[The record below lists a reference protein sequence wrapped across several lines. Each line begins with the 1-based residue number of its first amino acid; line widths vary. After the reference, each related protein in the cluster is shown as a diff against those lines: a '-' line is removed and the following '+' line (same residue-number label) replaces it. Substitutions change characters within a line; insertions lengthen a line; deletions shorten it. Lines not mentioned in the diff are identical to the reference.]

1 MHPMPLRLGQECLP
15 AMQDSVNRMKEAG
28 LPDITAVLG
37 VDLTPMHEFQKGCS
51 FSMDEEAA
59 MENAIFRVD
68 IHVFWCFL
76 STIRLVDEMLY
87 ILHVR
92 LCILVLNV

>member
-1 MHPMPLRLGQECLP
+1 MHPMPLRLGQECLS

-28 LPDITAVLG
+28 LPDITAALG
-37 VDLTPMHEFQKGCS
+37 VDLTPVHEFQKRCS

-92 LCILVLNV
+92 LFILVSNV

>member
-1 MHPMPLRLGQECLP
+1 MPLHLGQECLS
-15 AMQDSVNRMKEAG
+15 AVQDSVNRMKEAG

-37 VDLTPMHEFQKGCS
+37 VDLTPVHEFQKQCS
-51 FSMDEEAA
+51 FSMYEEAA
-59 MENAIFRVD
+59 RENAIFRVD

-87 ILHVR
+87 ILHVH
-92 LCILVLNV
+92 LFILVSNV